1 MLRALNRK
9 DTRKQ
14 SSFDIGKALCWSR
27 TMEVSLTEVSVT
39 MLSGGFKLVQDFF
52 FFFFY
57 FFYFFFF
64 IFFFF
69 FFFIFYLF
77 KQQADLLT
85 STTTILTNLTQYINN
100 LYTNFQYNTNLQYIN
115 CP

>member
-1 MLRALNRK
+1 MNYIQKIKTKVHFLLK
-9 DTRKQ
+9 PYIL
-14 SSFDIGKALCWSR
+14 SLGFCHR
-27 TMEVSLTEVSVT
+27 T
-39 MLSGGFKLVQDFF
+39 KLL
-52 FFFFY
+52 
-57 FFYFFFF
+57 
-64 IFFFF
+64 FFFF
-69 FFFIFYLF
+69 FFFFFLIYF